1 MPPTDAATFG
11 SWPILGK
18 RREGTAGPFIHPGG
32 NSWCSS
38 NSPPTTALGG
48 GGNLG
53 VVASSAMRSYRYTKH
68 RSARASLQYAALAER
83 LARCFGTASYF
94 VARARV
100 FQSPEVGIVVDGI
113 AGRSDQVLVFQPAW
127 CLGPGHAAADFV
139 HQSGVY
145 PSTTPRRVEVLV
157 GVRWFSLCVCVEP
170 RTCCSSWILQRAS

>member
-1 MPPTDAATFG
+1 
-11 SWPILGK
+11 
-18 RREGTAGPFIHPGG
+18 
-32 NSWCSS
+32 
-38 NSPPTTALGG
+38 
-48 GGNLG
+48 
-53 VVASSAMRSYRYTKH
+53 MRSYRYTKH
-68 RSARASLQYAALAER
+68 RSARASLQYAALAGR

-170 RTCCSSWILQRAS
+170 RTCCCGWILQRAS